1 MPGLP
6 VEMEPEPGYQG
17 DREKSGGCMALGV
30 TGGLKFGSS
39 LFWGQGMRVTSSLLS
54 PTPSHSHRVDARRK
68 GGGEA
73 VGWTGTQ
80 GEAGGGNR
88 GFGQER

>member
-1 MPGLP
+1 MG
-6 VEMEPEPGYQG
+6 
-17 DREKSGGCMALGV
+17 LGV
-30 TGGLKFGSS
+30 MRGLDSRSS
-39 LFWGQGMRVTSSLLS
+39 LFWGHGMRVTSSL
-54 PTPSHSHRVDARRK
+54 PVPYPSHSHRVDARRE

-73 VGWTGTQ
+73 VGWPGAQ